1 MRIDIWT
8 DLVCPWCYI
17 GKRRLEKALSTFPRR
32 DEVEIVHRSFQLNPG
47 LPRGV
52 TSDRREHLMS
62 KYGWSEAQAV
72 AMDANM
78 ERLAA
83 SEGLEY
89 HLEGGL
95 TGNTFDAHRLM
106 QMGRDRGVQDAIVEG
121 LYRAHLVEKRS
132 IFDHASLADIG
143 AEAGLDRGEVMHM
156 LQGNEYAEAVAADL
170 NEARELRVNGV
181 PFFVLDHRYAVSG
194 AQSPDVFASALE
206 QASHAG
212 ADA

>member
-1 MRIDIWT
+1 MRIEIWT

-17 GKRRLEKALSTFPRR
+17 GKRRLEKALSTFPRG

-83 SEGLEY
+83 GEGLEY

-106 QMGRDRGVQDAIVEG
+106 QMGRDRGVQDAVVER
-121 LYRAHLVEKRS
+121 LYRAHLGEKRS

-143 AEAGLDRGEVMHM
+143 AEAGLDRDEVLRM
-156 LQGNEYAEAVAADL
+156 LQGNDYAEAVEADL

-181 PFFVLDHRYAVSG
+181 PFFVLDNRYAVSG
-194 AQSPDVFASALE
+194 AQSPDVFAGALE
-206 QASHAG
+206 QASNEG
-212 ADA
+212 ANA